1 MERARADFA
10 AEAVDGALP
19 PFVPRAHG
27 HSVTVP
33 GAVAGWVDALNKW
46 GSMRLADVLAPAIEL
61 ARDGFPVS
69 PITAHGW
76 ARGKHQLDRSPH
88 GHELLLNGTRAP
100 EAGEIF
106 RNPTL
111 AASLEVI
118 AAQGKAGFY
127 TGRVAEAIVE
137 AVAHHGGVLAL
148 EDLAAHTST
157 VVTPIKT
164 TASSRCWR

>member
-1 MERARADFA
+1 M
-10 AEAVDGALP
+10 
-19 PFVPRAHG
+19 
-27 HSVTVP
+27 
-33 GAVAGWVDALNKW
+33 
-46 GSMRLADVLAPAIEL
+46 
-61 ARDGFPVS
+61 
-69 PITAHGW
+69 
-76 ARGKHQLDRSPH
+76 
-88 GHELLLNGTRAP
+88 LLNGTRAP

-164 TASSRCWR
+164 TFRGVDVHEIPPNGQGIVALLALNVLDELLPADHAALPADSADTTRACPWLRC